1 MKYPRLYFTSWF
13 LEQNYS
19 LSGFIHIKATLNFNN
34 LCQHIN
40 ITQNN
45 NTFQYSLKTYR
56 SQDEEMSLMGAL
68 LYGSLVIHHEH
79 LLLNTVKQM
88 IKPFHSSIRSIE
100 MIFVRS
106 EHSKKE
112 VGQRTPQQIYNA
124 FLCPCNAQSRRGL
137 FSMQTLFLIV
147 SNVQVRRGLAKKVVP
162 QFLELF
168 KF

>member
-1 MKYPRLYFTSWF
+1 MTCKLKYPRLYFTSWF

-112 VGQRTPQQIYNA
+112 VGQRTPQQIYNGSKKSY
-124 FLCPCNAQSRRGL
+124 SRGDML
-137 FSMQTLFLIV
+137 FFVPVMP
-147 SNVQVRRGLAKKVVP
+147 KVEEDYS
-162 QFLELF
+162 QCKLYF
-168 KF
+168 